1 MLAAVAASL
10 ASAAVLAADLR
21 WLRVMQREHYIAGS
35 CTAVALRW
43 AECRPPNQYLGPVLA
58 AAGIVALGAWLPDVA
73 AGGALLAA
81 ACAVAFPVG
90 LPLAGSPR
98 RLAWTP
104 RLRRLAAV
112 CVAGQGLLA
121 AAAVAGGQPAAI
133 GALAVLVPAVV
144 DGAALVMGPV
154 EALAARRY
162 RVAARAKLARVAPL
176 VIGVTGSYG
185 KTSAKNH
192 VRGLLGGIFEV
203 VASPASWNNSAGLC
217 RTVNEYVT
225 EDTRVLVAEM
235 GTYGPGEIRAMC
247 AWLRPEIGVIT
258 AIGPVHLERMK
269 TLDVVLAAKSELL
282 DGVRSAVLNTDDE
295 RLARLADAAGCAEVW
310 RCGTKGQPGL
320 DVSLEREDDS
330 VTVRVRGEIA
340 GFLDPQPGVHLG
352 NVACA
357 LGAALAAGA
366 PRDKVLGRLSEL
378 VVPAHRAATGV
389 SDSGVVVIDD
399 TCNSN
404 PSGARHALDLLV
416 HAIPEPGRRAVIT
429 PGMVELGPVQDAE
442 NRAFAAAVAGAG
454 AQLVVVGW
462 TNRRALM
469 AGARDGGAEV
479 ITVASRPAARH
490 WVRSALSAGDG
501 VLWENDLPDHYP

>member
-1 MLAAVAASL
+1 VLAAVAASL
-10 ASAAVLAADLR
+10 ASAAICVADLR

-35 CTAVALRW
+35 CSAAALRW

-81 ACAVAFPVG
+81 ACAAVFPVG
-90 LPLAGSPR
+90 LPLTGSPQ

-104 RLRRLAAV
+104 RMRRLAAA
-112 CVAGQGLLA
+112 CVAGEGLLA
-121 AAAVAGGQPAAI
+121 AAAVAGGQPAAV
-133 GALAVLVPAVV
+133 GALAVLVPAAV
-144 DGAALVMGPV
+144 DGGALVMRPV
-154 EALAARRY
+154 EALAARRF
-162 RVAARAKLARVAPL
+162 RATARATLTRVAPM

-185 KTSAKNH
+185 KTSTKNH
-192 VRGLLGGIFEV
+192 VRDLLGSVFEV

-217 RTVNEYVT
+217 RTVNEHVT

-247 AWLRPEIGVIT
+247 GWMRPEIGVIT

-269 TLDVVLAAKSELL
+269 TLDAVLAAKAELL
-282 DGVRSAVLNTDDE
+282 DGVRVAVLNTDDE
-295 RLARLADAAGCAEVW
+295 RLARLADAAGCPEVW
-310 RCGTKGQPGL
+310 RCGTMRQPGL
-320 DVSLEREDDS
+320 AVSLEREDDS
-330 VTVRVRGEIA
+330 VTIRVRGEIV
-340 GFLDPQPGVHLG
+340 GFFEPQPGVHLA
-352 NVACA
+352 NAACA

-378 VVPAHRAATGV
+378 TVPAHRAAGCV

-399 TCNSN
+399 TYSSN
-404 PSGARHALDLLV
+404 PAGARHALDLLV
-416 HAIPEPGRRAVIT
+416 DAVPEPRRRVVIT
-429 PGMVELGPVQDAE
+429 PGMVELGPGQDAE
-442 NRAFAAAVAGAG
+442 NREFAAAVARAA

-462 TNRRALM
+462 TNRRALT
-469 AGARDGGAEV
+469 AGARDAGGTV

-490 WVRSALSAGDG
+490 WARSALSAGDG